1 MKQNSISISVADWDR
16 SRPVESFK
24 AFAGQIHQQA
34 KDTLIQDGS
43 HAEMFFFL
51 TIGGSGQLMCWRSND
66 RDSEALWLRQ
76 HIAAHYIY
84 GVVHVTEAWMRLARG
99 ADDPLFQQV
108 MAGEKRISEL
118 PPSERKEVLMVS
130 AQSRDGWAMSWSDE
144 ILRDADGKP
153 LLGACHEV
161 ADFEGRFGKLFG

>member
-1 MKQNSISISVADWDR
+1 
-16 SRPVESFK
+16 
-24 AFAGQIHQQA
+24 
-34 KDTLIQDGS
+34 
-43 HAEMFFFL
+43 
-51 TIGGSGQLMCWRSND
+51 MCWRSND
-66 RDSEALWLRQ
+66 RDSEAEWLRK

-84 GVVHVTEAWMRLARG
+84 GVIHVVEAWMRLARG